1 MKSMNP
7 DQKRAFEIWLESADF
22 ESDFKTISLPKLAE
36 RLKAEGI
43 QTSTSALGRW
53 KLKFGWDDALEAK
66 VTAATVKDGPAKEII
81 EKSSLQASTQ
91 KILDDF
97 EANEKLKSD
106 SYDLLQLQ
114 MVHYREKIKTGKK
127 FSKDEER
134 FLLKVLEITSNRE
147 DKLLDR
153 QALLAATKLTSSE
166 EVLAKLQEEVIDLEF
181 EE

>member
-1 MKSMNP
+1 MKQMNP
-7 DQKRAFEIWLESADF
+7 DQQRAFEIWLDSADF
-22 ESDFKTISLPKLAE
+22 ESDFKPISLPKLAE

-114 MVHYREKIKTGKK
+114 MVHYREKIKAGKK

>member
-1 MKSMNP
+1 MENMNEK
-7 DQKRAFEIWLESADF
+7 QKRAFDMWLDSADF
-22 ESDFKTISLPKLAE
+22 ESDFKTLSLPKLAE
-36 RLKAEGI
+36 ALREEGI
-43 QTSTSALGRW
+43 ETSTSALGRW
-53 KLKFGWDDALEAK
+53 KLKFKWDEALKAK
-66 VTAATVKDGPAKEII
+66 ITAATIKEGEAKDLI
-81 EKSSLQASTQ
+81 EKSSISESTQ

-114 MVHYREKIKTGKK
+114 MVHYQKKIKSGKK
-127 FSKDEER
+127 FSKEEER

-166 EVLAKLQEEVIDLEF
+166 EVLRALNDEVIDLEV